1 MARARGIKPGFF
13 RNADLAE
20 LPVEARLLFIGLW
33 TLADREG
40 RLKDRPKQI
49 KMEIFPADNFD
60 CDALLSSLAD
70 TGMLLRYEVDG
81 CRYLQIK
88 NFLKHQNPHRDE
100 QASTLPAQGSS
111 PTNQPLDASMHH
123 ASTMQAPCK
132 PDASMML
139 PRLTP
144 DSGLLTPDPRL
155 LIPDCLTDTH
165 SDNSAHEPIE
175 PPSCVSST
183 PGEVCKAI
191 KAEGIGAV
199 NPQHP
204 GFLALLHQGV
214 TLAAFA
220 ESAKLAHA
228 KGKGF
233 AYLLG
238 IVKGQLE
245 DAKTSAQTGDE
256 RAGCRPI
263 PGNAARSPPESF
275 RQQDDR
281 IARQRWEEM
290 TGREHPDHANA
301 RTVPATV
308 IDITPQPLELA
319 HDASR

>member
-1 MARARGIKPGFF
+1 MARSRGIKPGFF

-49 KMEIFPADNFD
+49 KMEIFPADNLD
-60 CDALLSSLAD
+60 CDALLASLAD

-81 CRYLQIK
+81 ARYLQIK

-100 QASTLPAQGSS
+100 QASILPAQGSS
-111 PTNQPLDASMHH
+111 PTIQPVDASVHG

-132 PDASMML
+132 PDASTML

-144 DSGLLTPDPRL
+144 DSGLLTPDSRL
-155 LIPDCLTDTH
+155 LIPDCLTDTL
-165 SDNSAHEPIE
+165 NVNPAPEPIE
-175 PPSCVSST
+175 PPLCVSPN
-183 PGEVCKAI
+183 PGDVCKAI
-191 KAEGIGAV
+191 KAEGIGSV

-204 GFLALLHQGV
+204 EFLALLHQGV
-214 TLAAFA
+214 TLDAFT
-220 ESAKLAHA
+220 ESAKLAHK

-245 DAKTSAQTGDE
+245 DAKTAFQPGAE
-256 RAGCRPI
+256 GAGCRPI

-275 RQQDDR
+275 AQQDAR
-281 IARQRWEEM
+281 IARARWEQQ
-290 TGREHPDHANA
+290 TGREHPDNASA
-301 RTVPATV
+301 RTVSASV
-308 IDITPQPLELA
+308 IDISPYTPKPLELA
-319 HDASR
+319 Q